1 MAVDTQGPTIMAV
14 AIVFGVVAAI
24 TLSLRLWARV
34 FLVKQMG
41 FDDVLISIAVLLSWA
56 FMAACI
62 AAVQHGMG
70 MHIEAALA
78 HEGGDLTAYSE
89 IVWFSSIFYNACL
102 GFIKISVLALY
113 MRLGD
118 RTLRRLAVVMIVVVG
133 CQASGNVFAAIF
145 QCTPVAAA
153 YDQSITD
160 KKCIN
165 INAFYLAN
173 AAVNIF
179 TDLLT
184 YTLPI
189 KLILNLQMPRR
200 QKIGLAV
207 ILCLGLFACVSSII
221 RITFIP
227 QMLTAA
233 DATYVI
239 SGAMYWSVIEI
250 NVGILA
256 ASIPS
261 FKPIASRYAP
271 RLLGSS
277 YNRSRSGGKGGV
289 GGQYH
294 HGSSYLKSSG
304 LGRSK
309 NGTMELRSVERGD
322 RFGLQSGVN
331 RTEVGKGSDIGMG
344 HSVLDDNSSEEALY
358 TPPKGQIG
366 VKTQIETTY
375 AER

>member
-41 FDDVLISIAVLLSWA
+41 FDDGEFVIMMLEYRRDCSRADRLASHKTVLISIAVLLSWA

-70 MHIEAALA
+70 MHIEAAMA

-189 KLILNLQMPRR
+189 KLIRTSWP
-200 QKIGLAV
+200 
-207 ILCLGLFACVSSII
+207 CPF
-221 RITFIP
+221 
-227 QMLTAA
+227 
-233 DATYVI
+233 
-239 SGAMYWSVIEI
+239 
-250 NVGILA
+250 
-256 ASIPS
+256 
-261 FKPIASRYAP
+261 
-271 RLLGSS
+271 LL
-277 YNRSRSGGKGGV
+277 
-289 GGQYH
+289 
-294 HGSSYLKSSG
+294 L
-304 LGRSK
+304 
-309 NGTMELRSVERGD
+309 
-322 RFGLQSGVN
+322 
-331 RTEVGKGSDIGMG
+331 
-344 HSVLDDNSSEEALY
+344 
-358 TPPKGQIG
+358 
-366 VKTQIETTY
+366 
-375 AER
+375 

>member
-1 MAVDTQGPTIMAV
+1 MATDSQGPTIMAV
-14 AIVFGVVAAI
+14 AIVFGVIAAI
-24 TLSLRLWARV
+24 VIILRLWARV
-34 FLVKQMG
+34 FLVKHVG
-41 FDDVLISIAVLLSWA
+41 FDDALISIAVLLSWA
-56 FMAACI
+56 FMAATI

-70 MHIEAALA
+70 MHIAEALA
-78 HEGGDLTAYSE
+78 HENNDLTSYAQ

-118 RTLRRLAVVMIVVVG
+118 RTLRRLAVVMIGVVG
-133 CQASGNVFAAIF
+133 CQATGNVMACIF
-145 QCTPVAAA
+145 QCSPVAAA
-153 YDQSITD
+153 YDQTITD
-160 KKCIN
+160 KKCVN

-189 KLILNLQMPRR
+189 KLIINLQMPRR

-221 RITFIP
+221 RITYIP
-227 QMLTAA
+227 QMLTAL

-250 NVGILA
+250 NIGILA

-277 YNRSRSGGKGGV
+277 YNQSGKGGRN
-289 GGQYH
+289 
-294 HGSSYLKSSG
+294 GSSYLKSSG

-331 RTEVGKGSDIGMG
+331 RTEIGNAGMG
-344 HSVLDDNSSEEALY
+344 QSVLDDNSSEEALY
-358 TPPKGQIG
+358 IPPKGQIG